1 MDELKGNRTLE
12 AKELVKQYLK
22 KKYPDDRFSDED
34 LEFLARYSVKKEGCE
49 SKILKG
55 LGLIS
60 GKERV
65 QDYYTEHGSVK
76 TAKECI
82 QAIYER
88 FNTKRNSQKEKEHPV
103 DVFGDDFEAFFAWWC
118 EKTPEGGIRKCCYC
132 EVDEDTVRAAFAKDE
147 KDKCVISSKKRSF
160 SGELQ
165 IERKNPN
172 GNYCADNCDF
182 ACVICNNAKSDMI
195 SADDFTTYF
204 VPGIKEYWEHIE
216 EEIKKKNP

>member
-1 MDELKGNRTLE
+1 MDELKKT
-12 AKELVKQYLK
+12 KELVEKYLK
-22 KKYPDDRFSDED
+22 KKYPDAQFRDED
-34 LEFLARYSVKKEGCE
+34 LEFLARFSVKKEPKE
-49 SKILKG
+49 SEILKE

-60 GKERV
+60 DKERV
-65 QDYYTEHGSVK
+65 QDYYTDRRSVE
-76 TAKECI
+76 TAKDCI
-82 QAIYER
+82 QKIYER
-88 FNTKRNSQKEKEHPV
+88 FRTKRNEQKKKEKENTV

-118 EKTPEGGIRKCCYC
+118 DKTPEDGIRKCCYC
-132 EVDEDTVRAAFAKDE
+132 KVDEDTVRAAFAKDE

-172 GNYCADNCDF
+172 GDYSTDNCEF

-195 SADDFTTYF
+195 SAKDFKKFF
-204 VPGIKEYWEHIE
+204 VPGIKEYWVHIE

>member
-1 MDELKGNRTLE
+1 MDELKKT
-12 AKELVKQYLK
+12 KELVEKYLK
-22 KKYPDDRFSDED
+22 KKYPDAQFTDED
-34 LEFLARYSVKKEGCE
+34 LEFLARFSVKKEPKE
-49 SKILKG
+49 REILKE

-60 GKERV
+60 GKGTV
-65 QDYYTEHGSVK
+65 QGYYANHKSVK
-76 TAKECI
+76 NAKDCI

-118 EKTPEGGIRKCCYC
+118 EKTPENGIRHCCYC
-132 EVDEDTVRAAFAKDE
+132 GIDENTLKDAFKNGL
-147 KDKCVISSKKRSF
+147 VISKKPSF

-172 GNYCADNCDF
+172 GDYSADNCEF

-195 SADDFTTYF
+195 SAEDFKKFF

-216 EEIKKKNP
+216 EKLKCLQ

>member
-1 MDELKGNRTLE
+1 MDELKKT
-12 AKELVKQYLK
+12 KELVEKYLK
-22 KKYPDDRFSDED
+22 KKYPDAQFRDED
-34 LEFLARYSVKKEGCE
+34 LEFLARFSVKKEPKE
-49 SKILKG
+49 SEILKE

-60 GKERV
+60 GKEKM

-118 EKTPEGGIRKCCYC
+118 DKTPEDGIRRCCYC
-132 EVDEDTVRAAFAKDE
+132 EVDEKALKDAFDLKI
-147 KDKCVISSKKRSF
+147 ISSKKRSF

-165 IERKNPN
+165 IERKDPD
-172 GNYCADNCDF
+172 GDYCADNCEF

-195 SADDFTTYF
+195 SVDDFTTYF
-204 VPGIKEYWEHIE
+204 VPGIKKYWKHIE

>member
-1 MDELKGNRTLE
+1 MDELKKT
-12 AKELVKQYLK
+12 KELVKRYLK
-22 KKYPDDRFSDED
+22 KTMKNYSDDKFSEED
-34 LEFLARYSVKKEGCE
+34 LKFLARYSVKKEGCE
-49 SKILKG
+49 SEILKK
-55 LGLIS
+55 LGHK
-60 GKERV
+60 GKA
-65 QDYYTEHGSVK
+65 QDYYDGKEAVEQ
-76 TAKECI
+76 AKNCI
-82 QAIYER
+82 QAIYKR

-118 EKTPEGGIRKCCYC
+118 DKTPEDGIRKCCYC
-132 EVDEDTVRAAFAKDE
+132 EVDEDTVMAAFAKDE

-172 GNYCADNCDF
+172 EDYSADNCEF

-195 SADDFTTYF
+195 SADNFTKFF
-204 VPGIKEYWEHIE
+204 VPGIKKYWKHIE

>member
-1 MDELKGNRTLE
+1 MDEIKKT
-12 AKELVKQYLK
+12 KELVKRYLK
-22 KKYPDDRFSDED
+22 KAMKNYSDDKFSEED
-34 LEFLARYSVKKEGCE
+34 LKFLARYSVKKEGCE
-49 SKILKG
+49 SEILKE

-60 GKERV
+60 GKGTV
-65 QDYYTEHGSVK
+65 QGYYAEHESVK
-76 TAKECI
+76 NAKDCI

-118 EKTPEGGIRKCCYC
+118 EKTPEGGIRKYCYC

-172 GNYCADNCDF
+172 EDYSADNCEF

-195 SADDFTTYF
+195 SADNFTKFF
-204 VPGIKEYWEHIE
+204 VPGIKKYWKHIE

>member
-1 MDELKGNRTLE
+1 MDELKDNRT
-12 AKELVKQYLK
+12 ADVKELVKRYLK
-22 KKYPDDRFSDED
+22 KKYPDAQFSDAD
-34 LEFLARYSVKKEGCE
+34 LEFLARYSVKKEPKE
-49 SKILKG
+49 SEILKE

-60 GKERV
+60 GKGTV
-65 QDYYTEHGSVK
+65 QGYYADHESVK
-76 TAKECI
+76 NAKDCI

-118 EKTPEGGIRKCCYC
+118 EKTPENGIRHCCYC
-132 EVDEDTVRAAFAKDE
+132 GIDENTLKNAFE
-147 KDKCVISSKKRSF
+147 KGVISSKKTSF

-165 IERKNPN
+165 IERMDPD
-172 GNYCADNCDF
+172 GDYCDDNCEF

-195 SADDFTTYF
+195 SVDDFKDFF
-204 VPGIKEYWEHIE
+204 VPGIKEYWKHIE

>member
-1 MDELKGNRTLE
+1 MHIPLWQLFDSCSC
-12 AKELVKQYLK
+12 
-22 KKYPDDRFSDED
+22 PDDQFSDED

-49 SKILKG
+49 SKILKE

-60 GKERV
+60 GKEKV

-132 EVDEDTVRAAFAKDE
+132 GVDEDTVRAAFAKDE

-160 SGELQ
+160 AYAGLKVHPDRASWCIADGEMVH
-165 IERKNPN
+165 R
-172 GNYCADNCDF
+172 
-182 ACVICNNAKSDMI
+182 
-195 SADDFTTYF
+195 
-204 VPGIKEYWEHIE
+204 HR
-216 EEIKKKNP
+216 

>member
-1 MDELKGNRTLE
+1 MDELKKT
-12 AKELVKQYLK
+12 KELVRQYLE
-22 KKYPDDRFSDED
+22 KKYPDAHFSDVD

-49 SKILKG
+49 SKILKE
-55 LGLIS
+55 LGHK
-60 GKERV
+60 GRV
-65 QDYYTEHGSVK
+65 QDYYAEKKAVEQ
-76 TAKECI
+76 AKNCI

-103 DVFGDDFEAFFAWWC
+103 DVFGDDFDAFFAWWC

-147 KDKCVISSKKRSF
+147 KDECVISSKKQSF

-165 IERKNPN
+165 IERKDPN

-195 SADDFTTYF
+195 SEDDFKKFF
-204 VPGIKEYWEHIE
+204 VPGIKEYWKDIE
-216 EEIKKKNP
+216 EKIKKKNP